1 MMKGLLLSLFLALYF
16 AVIAY
21 VTTSSL
27 PIGGAVFLIYF
38 AITLLFIKPLV
49 KRYIDKRR
57 KRHEAFNFINHFIIS
72 LSVTSSLDQA
82 FEDAT
87 IDIKGEEK
95 ELIESIKALTTM
107 EKLEYLLRY
116 FEEDIYPVFLSII
129 KAYLEEGGD
138 LLEIASPLLNE
149 ATSNEEKQNS
159 LETIRKKS
167 LVQYCSLWFLSTI
180 VLAFLRFGLSNFYD
194 SLTKNLPYLLTA
206 GAYFLIAITS
216 FYIYARS
223 YTGEK
228 MSLER
233 K

>member
-1 MMKGLLLSLFLALYF
+1 MKNVFVYLFLSLYF
-16 AVIAY
+16 GIIAY

-27 PIGGAVFLIYF
+27 MVAGIVFLSYF
-38 AITLLFIKPLV
+38 AIAFIFIKPLI
-49 KRYIDKRR
+49 KRYLDKRR
-57 KRHEAFNFINHFIIS
+57 KHHEVFNFINHFIIS

-87 IDIKGEEK
+87 IDAKGEEK
-95 ELIESIKALTTM
+95 KVLESIAPMTTM
-107 EKLEYLLRY
+107 EKLEYLPRY
-116 FEEDIYPVFLSII
+116 FEEDIYNVFLSIV
-129 KAYLEEGGD
+129 KAFIEQGGD
-138 LLEIASPLLNE
+138 LIEIASPLLNE
-149 ATSNEEKQNS
+149 VTFNEEKNNS

-167 LVQYCSLWFLSTI
+167 LVQYGSLWFLSTI

-194 SLTKNLPYLLTA
+194 TLTKNLPYLLTA
-206 GAYFLIAITS
+206 SAYFAIAIMS
-216 FYIYARS
+216 FYIYVRS

>member
-1 MMKGLLLSLFLALYF
+1 MKNLFAYLFLSLYF
-16 AVIAY
+16 GIIAY

-27 PIGGAVFLIYF
+27 MIAAIVFLSYF
-38 AITLLFIKPLV
+38 AISFAFIKPLI
-49 KRYIDKRR
+49 KRYLDKRR
-57 KRHEAFNFINHFIIS
+57 KHHEVFNFINHFIIS

-87 IDIKGEEK
+87 IDAKGEEK
-95 ELIESIKALTTM
+95 ALLESIAPMTTM
-107 EKLEYLLRY
+107 EKLEYLPRY
-116 FEEDIYPVFLSII
+116 FEEDIYNVFLSIV
-129 KAYLEEGGD
+129 KAYIEQGGD
-138 LLEIASPLLNE
+138 LIEIASPLLNE
-149 ATSNEEKQNS
+149 VTFNEEKNNS

-167 LVQYCSLWFLSTI
+167 LVQYGSLWFLSTI

-194 SLTKNLPYLLTA
+194 TLTKNLPYLLTA
-206 GAYFLIAITS
+206 SAYFAIAIVS
-216 FYIYARS
+216 FYIYVRS